1 MALENFL
8 NKVSALAK
16 TGVVKGKELAAD
28 GVAKAKELG
37 EISKLKMEN
46 VTEQEAIRK
55 AYYEIGQIYFASC
68 GENPEEPY
76 AALCEKVRAS
86 KAKIEYNE
94 ERIADIKAAGNAA
107 GAEETVIE
115 EYFVKE
121 EATAE
126 DFADEEPVAEE
137 APAEE
142 EAPVAEETPAE
153 EEAPKK

>member
-16 TGVVKGKELAAD
+16 AGVVKGKELAAD
-28 GVAKAKELG
+28 GAAKAKELG
-37 EISKLKMEN
+37 EISKLKVEN
-46 VTEQEAIRK
+46 VTEQENIRK
-55 AYYEIGQIYFASC
+55 AYLELGQIYFASC

-76 AALCEKVRAS
+76 AALCEKILAS

-107 GAEETVIE
+107 AEEDTATVE
-115 EYFVKE
+115 DFVVE

-137 APAEE
+137 TADAE
-142 EAPVAEETPAE
+142 EAPADAEE
-153 EEAPKK
+153 PKE

>member
-16 TGVVKGKELAAD
+16 AGVVKGKELAAD
-28 GVAKAKELG
+28 GAAKAKELG

-46 VTEQEAIRK
+46 VTEQENIRK
-55 AYYEIGQIYFASC
+55 AYLELGQIYFASC

-76 AALCEKVRAS
+76 AALCEKILAS

-94 ERIADIKAAGNAA
+94 ERIADIKAAGNAVE
-107 GAEETVIE
+107 AEETVTVE
-115 EYFVKE
+115 DFVEE

-126 DFADEEPVAEE
+126 DFADAEVAVE
-137 APAEE
+137 AA
-142 EAPVAEETPAE
+142 VVEETPASE
-153 EEAPKK
+153 EEPKE